1 MATTGKRPDPRII
14 AGVVFL
20 CAGAALLAASSGV
33 GAGVIVVGIALI
45 SAGVVA
51 SHKKARLADSTATP
65 PAAEGGSGPAEPG
78 AAPDRGRM

>member
-1 MATTGKRPDPRII
+1 MTTGKRPDLRII

-20 CAGAALLAASSGV
+20 CAGAALLAANPGA
-33 GAGVIVVGIALI
+33 GAGVFVVGIALV

-51 SHKKARLADSTATP
+51 SRKKARLAGSTATP
-65 PAAEGGSGPAEPG
+65 PSAEGGSGPAEPG